1 MEKVINIVIG
11 KKFDWI
17 SQIMWG
23 DVADMVAEDFRKD
36 SIALLQNVIEI
47 LPQIKFKMQT
57 TN

>member
-11 KKFDWI
+11 KKFNWI
-17 SQIMWG
+17 SQIMRG

-36 SIALLQNVIEI
+36 SIALLQNLIEI